1 MYTLMA
7 VRDDDDVYFNRFID
21 LAINSHEILE
31 IWLQVGC
38 CVTECPAV
46 KKPTRLPVVTFGH
59 VVVLLPLR
67 QLQ

>member
-7 VRDDDDVYFNRFID
+7 VHDDDVHFNRFID
-21 LAINSHEILE
+21 LAMNSHEILE